1 MKRQK
6 HIKIFI
12 VGILMTLIS
21 PFYAQSDYDLAI
33 STAAEQ
39 LAGLHNG
46 TLVVRIYMNKNKA
59 DLLQKTIQDPATSE
73 EKRKSL
79 SHLLKTHLEDR
90 ELYKKNVIKAFR
102 NEYHFSKVVFIHDYD
117 QKKLANGREAGIF
130 LNDQGIVDPS
140 IKMESDYY
148 LLCGRG
154 NNDDSF
160 VIYAPNGDNMPTHFP
175 NKYNRNIFEGLASLF
190 IKDKMANYVRKLDGL
205 LGNRYEMWKE
215 VMK

>member
-1 MKRQK
+1 MLGLVS
-6 HIKIFI
+6 HLN
-12 VGILMTLIS
+12 G
-21 PFYAQSDYDLAI
+21 QSDYDLAI
-33 STAAEQ
+33 SSAAEQ
-39 LAGLHNG
+39 LAGLHEG

-79 SHLLKTHLEDR
+79 SQLLKNHLEDR

-102 NEYHFSKVVFIHDYD
+102 SAYHFSKVVFIHDYD

-130 LNDQGIVDPS
+130 LNDQGIVDPN
-140 IKMESDYY
+140 IRLESDFY

-154 NNDDSF
+154 NTDETF

-205 LGNRYEMWKE
+205 LIDRFEMWKDLR
-215 VMK
+215 K

>member
-1 MKRQK
+1 M
-6 HIKIFI
+6 
-12 VGILMTLIS
+12 VGLLMGLFTPI
-21 PFYAQSDYDLAI
+21 YTQSDFNLAI

-39 LAGLHNG
+39 LAGLQKG

-73 EKRKSL
+73 QKRKSL
-79 SHLLKTHLEDR
+79 SQLLKSHLEDR

-102 NEYHFSKVVFIHDYD
+102 SAYHFSRVVFIHDYD

-140 IKMESDYY
+140 IRLESDFY

-154 NNDDSF
+154 NNDDTF

-190 IKDKMANYVRKLDGL
+190 IKDKMANYVRKLDSL
-205 LGNRYEMWKE
+205 LAERFDMWKD
-215 VMK
+215 VKK

>member
-1 MKRQK
+1 MLGLVS
-6 HIKIFI
+6 HLN
-12 VGILMTLIS
+12 G
-21 PFYAQSDYDLAI
+21 QSDYDLAI

-39 LAGLHNG
+39 LADLQKG

-73 EKRKSL
+73 DKRRSL
-79 SHLLKTHLEDR
+79 SQLLKNHLEDR

-140 IKMESDYY
+140 IKMESDFY

-154 NNDDSF
+154 NTDDSF
-160 VIYAPNGDNMPTHFP
+160 VIYAPNGDNMPSHFP
-175 NKYNRNIFEGLASLF
+175 NKYNRNILEGLASLF

-205 LGNRYEMWKE
+205 LADRSEMWKDLR
-215 VMK
+215 K